1 MTLSKLS
8 FRNAKRQTGDY
19 LIYFTTIVLAAALL
33 YAFNGLT
40 FSSELLTLSKFMET
54 LPMMIVFASI
64 VVVCIFGWLVSYATG
79 FMLSRRSRELG
90 TYLLIGL
97 EKKEVAHL
105 FFLENLMVGGFAF
118 LLGLL
123 LGNFLYQVLR
133 AILLALFSCPYHFT
147 LAFSLKAAGL
157 TFTYFTFIY
166 LLALFKSRWHIH
178 KMKIYDLIYFDR
190 QNEHVIVKNSK
201 SRQRL
206 FTFSIILGIVG
217 TILLLMENALIGI
230 LGAGCI
236 ILFLYIFF
244 LTFASGVPAFFD
256 RQPFRK
262 YQKQNLLIYRTLTAK
277 LGTMGIVMATI
288 ALLFTATLISQG
300 TGLIF
305 WGIFNARSADKYCFD
320 LYADSER
327 PEGIPSEYLD
337 YIEQNISVEQSLLYC
352 IYQRESNEF
361 ITYLQKN
368 ADYYPYNQKDMVIR
382 YSDYQALRSIAGYP
396 NVTLES
402 GEYLIHCQR
411 YLKNTLKNHQPA
423 IHFGETTLS
432 SAGIHT
438 EPFMQ
443 NNYTTGNGHGF
454 LLVVPDDA
462 VSALAPHHFSYAAN
476 TTAPVTEEQYEALDT
491 IRNRVCENIDELYD
505 SLHTEANEK
514 ATVASMTAISIFP
527 LYFLAFAL
535 TMTAAT
541 ILTIQQLAECRHYQ
555 TQYKLLQKLG
565 MDRREMAKT
574 LRTQFSIYYTLPA
587 VPPLFISI
595 PFLLHTANATEPGIM
610 VGAFSPAMIILNTL
624 LLFFFI
630 YAIYILMAYTTL
642 KRNVLPENS

>member
-262 YQKQNLLIYRTLTAK
+262 YQKQNLLI
-277 LGTMGIVMATI
+277 
-288 ALLFTATLISQG
+288 
-300 TGLIF
+300 
-305 WGIFNARSADKYCFD
+305 
-320 LYADSER
+320 
-327 PEGIPSEYLD
+327 
-337 YIEQNISVEQSLLYC
+337 
-352 IYQRESNEF
+352 
-361 ITYLQKN
+361 
-368 ADYYPYNQKDMVIR
+368 
-382 YSDYQALRSIAGYP
+382 
-396 NVTLES
+396 
-402 GEYLIHCQR
+402 
-411 YLKNTLKNHQPA
+411 
-423 IHFGETTLS
+423 
-432 SAGIHT
+432 
-438 EPFMQ
+438 
-443 NNYTTGNGHGF
+443 
-454 LLVVPDDA
+454 
-462 VSALAPHHFSYAAN
+462 
-476 TTAPVTEEQYEALDT
+476 
-491 IRNRVCENIDELYD
+491 
-505 SLHTEANEK
+505 
-514 ATVASMTAISIFP
+514 
-527 LYFLAFAL
+527 
-535 TMTAAT
+535 
-541 ILTIQQLAECRHYQ
+541 
-555 TQYKLLQKLG
+555 
-565 MDRREMAKT
+565 
-574 LRTQFSIYYTLPA
+574 
-587 VPPLFISI
+587 
-595 PFLLHTANATEPGIM
+595 
-610 VGAFSPAMIILNTL
+610 
-624 LLFFFI
+624 
-630 YAIYILMAYTTL
+630 
-642 KRNVLPENS
+642 